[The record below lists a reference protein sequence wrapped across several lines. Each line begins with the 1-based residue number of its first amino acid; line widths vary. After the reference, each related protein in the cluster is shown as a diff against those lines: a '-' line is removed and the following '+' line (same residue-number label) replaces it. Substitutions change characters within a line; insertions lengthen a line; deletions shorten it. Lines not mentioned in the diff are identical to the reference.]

1 MTGGKERVN
10 EAGMVGSVGLEEE
23 EAKLDGGLKADAVV
37 DENADQLEEVGT
49 VDKIIFSS
57 RCFVFSQ
64 SWPSWSFT
72 LNSMGC
78 TDLVT
83 SVEWGCGVSRKEFE
97 ATELG
102 KSLLDVG
109 NAKSQVKTVDRPL
122 IFIQGSKGFAGKI
135 IQDIGSHPCGLISH
149 QN

>member
-1 MTGGKERVN
+1 
-10 EAGMVGSVGLEEE
+10 MVGSVGLEEE

-83 SVEWGCGVSRKEFE
+83 SVEWGLFEGSKSRK
-97 ATELG
+97 LY
-102 KSLLDVG
+102 
-109 NAKSQVKTVDRPL
+109 
-122 IFIQGSKGFAGKI
+122 
-135 IQDIGSHPCGLISH
+135 
-149 QN
+149 